1 MERDQQVPITVSI
14 VIPAYN
20 DEPYIKRA
28 LKSCFRQTHQH
39 IEVVCVDDGSTD
51 GSLALF
57 RKAAEADE
65 RVKVVALPKN
75 GGSHNARRAGLAAVT
90 GDLVTFLDADDELHG
105 QTCARMASEF
115 AREPYDVLH
124 FATFVKGDGSVPVE
138 RVREMTRWCAP
149 LEGPLYGRDI
159 LVRSFVNYEYAFN
172 VAGKAFPVELARKAF
187 DAIGDI
193 RADSSE
199 DVLEYFAIG
208 FFAKSYR
215 GLPSCRYYVYHLGD
229 GGSALENMTCAQFA
243 RPLRS
248 CDAVAAVGRFI
259 ESQGA
264 TETHGD
270 IYEAHRTEQL
280 RVLLRTWDAYVRPS
294 DKVACLREVFDR
306 WPENEVVSAVCE
318 LGSDAVSVLKQV
330 VGDDYDFAK
339 EHYYAMGVADGA
351 RAEREGI
358 HATGTYRLG
367 NAVGTLPKKILALM
381 GR

>member
-1 MERDQQVPITVSI
+1 MKVSI
-14 VIPAYN
+14 VVPVYN
-20 DEPYIKRA
+20 DEKYVMRT
-28 LKSCFRQTHQH
+28 LKSCFRQTHRF
-39 IEVVCVDDGSTD
+39 IEVVCIDDGSSD
-51 GSLALF
+51 ASLALL
-57 RKAAEADE
+57 RKAEAEDE
-65 RVKVVALPKN
+65 RVKVVALPQN
-75 GGSHNARRAGLAAVT
+75 GGSHNARRAGLAAAT
-90 GDLVTFLDADDELHG
+90 GELVTFLDADDELHS
-105 QTCARMASEF
+105 QACARMVSEY

-124 FATFVKGDGSVPVE
+124 FATYVKGDGSVPVE

-149 LEGPLYGRDI
+149 LEGPLSGRDI

-172 VAGKAFPVELARKAF
+172 VAGKAFPIELARKAF

-193 RADSSE
+193 HADSSE

-208 FFAKSYR
+208 YFANSYR

-229 GGSALENMTCAQFA
+229 GGSALADMSLEQFA

-248 CDAVAAVGRFI
+248 SDAVAAVGAFL

-264 TETHGD
+264 MESHGD
-270 IYEAHRTEQL
+270 IYEAHRGEQL

-294 DKVACLREVFDR
+294 DKAACLREVFAR
-306 WPENEVVSAVCE
+306 WPEDEAVTAVCE
-318 LGSDAVSVLKQV
+318 LGSNAVDILKGL
-330 VGDDYDFAK
+330 VGQDYAFTN

-358 HATGTYRLG
+358 HATGTYLLG
-367 NAVGTLPKKILALM
+367 NAVGALPRKVLALM